1 MTQPGHNTKAAL
13 RERAMR
19 VEKERR
25 DRVED
30 LKEIFSVAI
39 ANKELSKLEA
49 RAMKLSIRRAF
60 EDDAQRAKRLEIE
73 QLALS
78 FE

>member
-1 MTQPGHNTKAAL
+1 MTDIGHNTKAAI

-19 VEKERR
+19 VEQERR

-30 LKEIFSVAI
+30 LKEIFATAI
-39 ANKELSKLEA
+39 ANKDLTKLEA

-60 EDDAQRAKRLEIE
+60 EDEAKRAMRLEIE

>member
-1 MTQPGHNTKAAL
+1 MTQPGHNTKAAI

-39 ANKELSKLEA
+39 ANKELTKLEA

-60 EDDAQRAKRLEIE
+60 EDKAQRAKRLEIE

>member
-1 MTQPGHNTKAAL
+1 MSQAGHNTKAAI

-19 VEKERR
+19 VEQERR

-30 LKEIFSVAI
+30 LKEIFTVAI
-39 ANKELSKLEA
+39 ANKELTKLEV

-60 EDDAQRAKRLEIE
+60 EDEAQRAKRLEIE